1 MNFRVIIFLIPLL
14 GYSQNLNVSEITHK
28 GNTFTKDY
36 IIEREIQHNVGAP
49 LDSTIA
55 EADKNRLINLGIFA
69 DVEWKAVPLEDRS
82 VILEYRIIEND
93 DFFGGRFIG
102 LGAPVYDE
110 KTGWSFTGG
119 GFLKNFRG
127 RNEQIGFGFS
137 TGGFNTVAFA
147 YSNPWIS
154 GDHISFGSDIVKN
167 KYDHPFL
174 NYNIEIKSFEMN
186 VGRYFGYQRKTSI
199 GFELE
204 EFHFITDTAFSKYQY
219 IAPQGSFAYD
229 TRDLYDNPRKGVLL
243 REMFFSRF
251 DINGE
256 IERNITWIQSLSIY
270 KQLNNS
276 KTDKPLILAWGATS
290 QMNIGIKDQR
300 FLSAMGSGNT
310 VRGFSYPNRFV
321 FSDTNQRYRFGF
333 NNFYTSVEIRKI
345 VIPRKVIAD
354 RYEFGLTVASFI
366 DYGATTSDHFT
377 KLLKT
382 EGIGSTGFSLQF
394 QGPWPSIIR
403 IDYGWGFYRN
413 KLEQTAMHLE
423 IGHKI

>member
-1 MNFRVIIFLIPLL
+1 MNFRGIIFIIPFL
-14 GYSQNLNVSEITHK
+14 GYGQNLNVSDIIHK

-36 IIEREIQHNVGAP
+36 VINREIQHQAGVS
-49 LDSTIA
+49 LDSAIA

-69 DVEWKAVPLEDRS
+69 DVEWKAIPIDNKS
-82 VILEYRIIEND
+82 VILEYKIIEND
-93 DFFGGRFIG
+93 DFFGGRFFG

-127 RNEQIGFGFS
+127 RNEQVGLGFS
-137 TGGFNTVAFA
+137 TGGFSTIAFA

-174 NYNIEIKSFEMN
+174 DYNIEIKSFEIN
-186 VGRYFGYQRKTSI
+186 IGRYFGYQRKISL

-204 EFHFITDTAFSKYQY
+204 ELFFLNDTSFSKYQY

-229 TRDLYDNPRKGVLL
+229 TRDLYDNPRKGILV

-251 DINGE
+251 DLNGE
-256 IERNITWIQSLSIY
+256 IEKNITWIQSFSIY
-270 KQLNNS
+270 KQLNNLDS
-276 KTDKPLILAWGATS
+276 DKPLILAWGAVM
-290 QMNIGIKDQR
+290 QMNIGIKDKR

-310 VRGFSYPNRFV
+310 VRGFIYPNRLV
-321 FSDTNQRYRFGF
+321 YNDNNQEHRFGF
-333 NNFYTSVEIRKI
+333 NNFYTSVELRKNL
-345 VIPRKVIAD
+345 IPRKVIAD
-354 RYEFGLTVASFI
+354 RYEFGATIAVFI
-366 DYGATTSDHFT
+366 DYGAATSDSFT
-377 KLLKT
+377 KLL
-382 EGIGSTGFSLQF
+382 EVQGLGSTGLSLQF
-394 QGPWPSIIR
+394 EGPWPSIIR
-403 IDYGWGFYRN
+403 LDYGLGFHKN
-413 KLEQTAMHLE
+413 KYVENAIHLE